1 MRVAPAGIA
10 KRRPYG
16 LAFMI
21 EDLAHMRR
29 WADERGLVMLVTL
42 DRVINGAE
50 FEEMIVLSPRGRT
63 DRRML
68 LWRSFG
74 TIYAQPPNAKPRG
87 FTTVPQAL
95 DWLAPPQPPARH
107 KHWLLRWSSPRNP
120 AAA

>member
-1 MRVAPAGIA
+1 MRVASVGVRQ
-10 KRRPYG
+10 RRPYG

-21 EDLAHMRR
+21 EDLAHIRS
-29 WADERGLVMLVTL
+29 WAEARGLVMLVTL
-42 DRVINGAE
+42 DRVIEGAE
-50 FEEMIVLSPRGRT
+50 FEEMIVLSPRGRV
-63 DRRML
+63 DRRMI

-95 DWLAPPQPPARH
+95 DWLAPPEPPTRH
-107 KHWLLRWSSPRNP
+107 RHWLLRWSTPRKP